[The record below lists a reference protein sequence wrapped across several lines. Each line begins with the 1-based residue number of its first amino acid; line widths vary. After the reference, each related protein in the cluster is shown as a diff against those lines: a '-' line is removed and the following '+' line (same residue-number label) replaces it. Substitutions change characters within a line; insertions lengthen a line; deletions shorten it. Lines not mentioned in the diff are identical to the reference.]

1 MEFPCKTK
9 QNYFNDFN
17 IRSDSGSKK
26 FWKAIKPYFSNRG
39 LNSNKIFLP
48 EKERFIKDTV
58 AIATTTNGYFV
69 NVTQTIGLKQ
79 LQHDHANNLF
89 KNHISN
95 IRIKSNLDNISDKFD
110 FKKVHK
116 REVKREIMNLNSKKP
131 ICQGAIPAKIFEQFC
146 DFISSHNH

>member
-17 IRSDSGSKK
+17 IKSDSGSKK

-89 KNHISN
+89 I
-95 IRIKSNLDNISDKFD
+95 II
-110 FKKVHK
+110 
-116 REVKREIMNLNSKKP
+116 
-131 ICQGAIPAKIFEQFC
+131 
-146 DFISSHNH
+146 